1 MLATRWLKRG
11 VGLWMSDE
19 ADFSDEPLYRL
30 GLIIGRMHAVN
41 ELMARFAEGDAPE
54 HDPAWQLR
62 DIVNRQES
70 LANWLGQAKAE
81 VDADYQLL
89 IDELKAAEGDE
100 G

>member
-1 MLATRWLKRG
+1 MPVTRWPKRG
-11 VGLWMSDE
+11 VGVWMSDE
-19 ADFSDEPLYRL
+19 ADFSEEPLYRL

-62 DIVNRQES
+62 DIVHRQES
-70 LANWLGQAKAE
+70 LANWLDQAKAE

-89 IDELKAAEGDE
+89 IDELKAAEIDE
-100 G
+100 A